1 MRFPLSRE
9 VTMENIQAT
18 KQRFGI
24 IGNDPKLNR
33 AVEKAIQVAPTDIS
47 VLVTGESGVG
57 KESIPK
63 IIHSLSHRKH
73 EKYIAVNCGAIPEG
87 TIDSEL
93 FGHEK
98 GSFTGATTTRSG
110 YFEVADGGTIFLD
123 EVGELPLP
131 TQVRLLRVLENGEF
145 LKVGSSA
152 TQKTDVRIV
161 AATNVR
167 MIEAIEKGRFREDLY
182 YRLSTVEINLPP
194 LRERREDI
202 HLLFRKFAADFAQ
215 KYKMPTIRLD
225 ERAIELL
232 LQYRWSGNIRQ
243 LRNVAE
249 QISVL
254 EQNREITYAT
264 LKHYLPDMGSNLPAV
279 VNEKK
284 TESDFSSEREIL
296 YKVLFDM
303 KRDVNDLKKLTLEL
317 MKTGSAAKVKEEQS
331 TLINK
336 IYSEESNAEE
346 ELAAIIEEE
355 NNSNISDVEVFS
367 IPEHASEARKD
378 KYEYAEEVEEEENL
392 SLQQKELEL
401 IKKSLEKYKGKR
413 KDAADELGIS
423 ERTLYRKIK
432 QYNL

>member
-1 MRFPLSRE
+1 
-9 VTMENIQAT
+9 VIIIQPV

-33 AVEKAIQVAPTDIS
+33 AIEKAMQVAPTDIS

-73 EKYIAVNCGAIPEG
+73 AKYIAVNCGAIPEG

-98 GSFTGATTTRSG
+98 GAFTGASSTRSG

-145 LKVGSSA
+145 LKVGSSQI
-152 TQKTDVRIV
+152 QKTDVRIV
-161 AATNVR
+161 AATNTKMVK
-167 MIEAIEKGRFREDLY
+167 AINNGKFREDLY
-182 YRLSTVEINLPP
+182 YRLSTVDINLPP
-194 LRERREDI
+194 LRERSEDI
-202 HLLFRKFAADFAQ
+202 HLIFRKFASDFAQ
-215 KYKMPTIRLD
+215 KYKMPTIRLSP
-225 ERAIELL
+225 EAIDILL
-232 LQYRWSGNIRQ
+232 KYRWSGNIRQ

-254 EQNREITYAT
+254 EQNREISYAT
-264 LKHYLPDMGSNLPAV
+264 LKNYLPDMGSNLPAV
-279 VNEKK
+279 IGGKK
-284 TESDFSSEREIL
+284 SEGDFSSEREIL

-317 MKTGSAAKVKEEQS
+317 MKSGNAAKVKEENS
-331 TLINK
+331 SLINK
-336 IYSEESNAEE
+336 IYSEEEE
-346 ELAAIIEEE
+346 EEDELTSIIERDNSEE
-355 NNSNISDVEVFS
+355 SQTDF
-367 IPEHASEARKD
+367 EAIKD
-378 KYEYAEEVEEEENL
+378 KYAFAEEIKEEENL

-401 IKKSLEKYKGKR
+401 IKKSLEKYQGKR